1 MYIFIWKHSKT
12 FSSWSMIDEPHIH
25 SNNYHEADVAVLAAS
40 KKEALFLLQEEGGWN
55 IEELETMEPDKISLA
70 KPKVLYRHLV

>member
-25 SNNYHEADVAVLAAS
+25 SNNYHEADVAVLAA
-40 KKEALFLLQEEGGWN
+40 
-55 IEELETMEPDKISLA
+55 
-70 KPKVLYRHLV
+70 